1 EHNPRGSGRGR
12 GSARAPQAGAHRLIL
27 AHTESRSDLAA
38 PLTAQDRVEIMDLFA
53 EDTFA
58 LDQRSVEGYAD
69 VFTPDGVL
77 EHIGGQATG
86 REEILKRAQYLLD
99 SGRAHPNLRHFVGLP
114 AIRGDQERAFASTY
128 CAILELEDAV
138 IRL

>member
-1 EHNPRGSGRGR
+1 
-12 GSARAPQAGAHRLIL
+12 
-27 AHTESRSDLAA
+27 
-38 PLTAQDRVEIMDLFA
+38 
-53 EDTFA
+53 
-58 LDQRSVEGYAD
+58 DQRSVEGYAD

-138 IRL
+138 IRLPRLGRYEDELEKVDGRWRIKHRKTHADLDVRA